1 MEITNVKVT
10 KYTKGNTLGFA
21 SVELDGVMT
30 ITDIVIRTGEYGKYV
45 KLPERKGSDDKYYPI
60 VYVKQELKK
69 QITEAVIKAL

>member
-21 SVELDGVMT
+21 SVELDGQIT
-30 ITDIVIRTGEYGKYV
+30 ITDIVIRTGEYGKYI
-45 KLPERKGSDDKYYPI
+45 KFPERKGTDDKYYPI

-69 QITEAVIKAL
+69 VITDAVIKAL